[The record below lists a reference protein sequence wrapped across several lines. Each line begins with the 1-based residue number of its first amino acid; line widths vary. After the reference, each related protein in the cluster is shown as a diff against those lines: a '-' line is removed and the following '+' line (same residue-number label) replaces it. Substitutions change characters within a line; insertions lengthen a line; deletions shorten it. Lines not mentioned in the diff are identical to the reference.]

1 MTPDDRL
8 TSELRAQA
16 RAFNPEVPSGVRRRI
31 FSALAEADVA
41 PRSSRDSW
49 AGWSTILAG
58 LTAVA
63 AIVVIVLSV
72 RSRPTPNIIVRNST
86 PDRPHPTLLSHTSVA
101 VADPMSLAH
110 RYLDRPLETEVEHVL
125 AGLTQTRDTVTRIL
139 PAPVRR
145 ARPATQPPPIGA

>member
-8 TSELRAQA
+8 TDELRAQA
-16 RAFNPEVPSGVRRRI
+16 RAFQPAPPAGVRRRI
-31 FSALAEADVA
+31 FATLAEVETTPGAA
-41 PRSSRDSW
+41 RESW
-49 AGWSTILAG
+49 AGWPAMLTG
-58 LTAVA
+58 LTALV
-63 AIVVIVLSV
+63 AIVVIVMAV
-72 RSRPTPNIIVRNST
+72 RSRPTPNVITQRHA
-86 PDRPHPTLLSHTSVA
+86 PERPHPMLPRTSLA

-145 ARPATQPPPIGA
+145 ARPATQPPAVGA

>member
-8 TSELRAQA
+8 TNELRAQA
-16 RAFNPEVPSGVRRRI
+16 EAYNPEPPPALRRQI
-31 FSALAEADVA
+31 FSALAEIDAAPGA
-41 PRSSRDSW
+41 PRESW
-49 AGWSTILAG
+49 AGWSAVLTG
-58 LTAVA
+58 LTAVV
-63 AIVVIVLSV
+63 AIVILVVVV
-72 RSRPTPNIIVRNST
+72 RSRPTPNTIAQHRE
-86 PDRPHPTLLSHTSVA
+86 PDRPHAVLPPTSLA

-110 RYLDRPLETEVEHVL
+110 RYLDQPLETEVEHVL

>member
-16 RAFNPEVPSGVRRRI
+16 RAFNPTPPAGVRRQI
-31 FSALAEADVA
+31 ISALAEVETA
-41 PRSSRDSW
+41 PGAARESW
-49 AGWSTILAG
+49 AGWPAVITGLA
-58 LTAVA
+58 AMA
-63 AIVVIVLSV
+63 AIFVIVVAV
-72 RSRPTPNIIVRNST
+72 RSRPTPNVIARHPT
-86 PDRPHPTLLSHTSVA
+86 PDRPHPVLPHTSVA

-110 RYLDRPLETEVEHVL
+110 RYLDQPLETEVEHVL

-145 ARPATQPPPIGA
+145 ARPATQPPAIGA

>member
-16 RAFNPEVPSGVRRRI
+16 SAFNPEAPPAVRRRI
-31 FSALAEADVA
+31 LSALAEADVA

-49 AGWSTILAG
+49 TGWSTILTG

-63 AIVVIVLSV
+63 AIVVIVVAV
-72 RSRPTPNIIVRNST
+72 RSRPTSNTIAQHPAPN
-86 PDRPHPTLLSHTSVA
+86 RPHPAVLAHTSVA

-110 RYLDRPLETEVEHVL
+110 QYFDRPLETEVEHVL

-145 ARPATQPPPIGA
+145 ARPATQPPAIGA

>member
-16 RAFNPEVPSGVRRRI
+16 RAFDPEAPPGVRRRI
-31 FSALAEADVA
+31 FSALAEVGAA
-41 PRSSRDSW
+41 PDAGRGSW
-49 AGWSTILAG
+49 VGWPSILTG
-58 LTAVA
+58 LTAAA
-63 AIVVIVLSV
+63 AIVVIVLAV
-72 RSRPTPNIIVRNST
+72 RNRPTPST
-86 PDRPHPTLLSHTSVA
+86 IAQRPAPERSHPAVLAHTSVA

-110 RYLDRPLETEVEHVL
+110 RYLDQPLETEVEHVL

-145 ARPATQPPPIGA
+145 ARPATQPPAIGA